1 MIPDRES
8 DNYLV
13 MPARPPM
20 GRDNGGI
27 QALDRAF
34 LILDII
40 ANSGGEAK
48 LTEIA
53 SAAGLNVSTCHHL
66 ISTLHNWGYVAR
78 GNNSRTYILGSR
90 ILHLSAAC
98 LRQVDLPRRAQIY
111 IDRLNEQ
118 TGESVQL
125 AIMQD
130 TNLVN
135 ILRRDSRHAV
145 RVDGGL
151 GGKSNAAHATATGK
165 AILAWLPPIELDRIV
180 AAKGLTSFT
189 PRTITDFDKLTEE
202 LRLTRRN
209 GFAIDREEFQPGVV
223 CVGAA
228 IRDHAGAVVG
238 SISVSS
244 PVFRATKDYVEKIKM
259 HLIAA
264 TNELSAELGEPGAI
278 LQPSREDAAVQKLK
292 RKGGRNV
299 QARSR

>member
-1 MIPDRES
+1 MSLYPKKHNGRASVEIERGSETHS
-8 DNYLV
+8 V

-40 ANSGGEAK
+40 ADAGGEAK

-53 SAAGLNVSTCHHL
+53 GIAGLNVSTCHHL
-66 ISTLHNWGYVAR
+66 MSTLYNWGYVAR
-78 GNNSRTYILGSR
+78 GASSRTYVLGSR

-98 LRQVDLPRRAQIY
+98 LRQVDLPRRAQSY
-111 IDRLNEQ
+111 VDRLNDQ
-118 TGESVQL
+118 TREAVQL

-135 ILRRDSRHAV
+135 VLRRDARHAV
-145 RVDGGL
+145 RVDAGL

-165 AILAWLPPIELDRIV
+165 AILAWLPPTELDRIV
-180 AAKGLTSFT
+180 ADKGLTAFT
-189 PRTITDFDKLTEE
+189 PHTITDIDKLKDE
-202 LRLTRRN
+202 LRMTRRN
-209 GFAIDREEFQPGVV
+209 GFAIDREEFQPGVI
-223 CVGAA
+223 CIGAA

-244 PVFRATKDYVEKIKM
+244 PLFRATAEYIDQIKV

-264 TNELSAELGEPGAI
+264 TDELSKELGAPGAI
-278 LQPSREDAAVQKLK
+278 LRGSTKNVAAE
-292 RKGGRNV
+292 
-299 QARSR
+299 

>member
-1 MIPDRES
+1 MQSEREGERRG
-8 DNYLV
+8 V

-20 GRDNGGI
+20 GRDHGGI

-34 LILDII
+34 LILDVM
-40 ANSGGEAK
+40 ADAGGEAK

-53 SAAGLNVSTCHHL
+53 ASAGLNVSTCHHL
-66 ISTLHNWGYVAR
+66 ISTLYNWGYVAR
-78 GNNSRTYILGSR
+78 GANSRSYILGSR

-98 LRQVDLPRRAQIY
+98 LRQVDLPRRAQSFV
-111 IDRLNEQ
+111 DRLNDQ
-118 TGESVQL
+118 TRETVQL

-130 TNLVN
+130 TNLVHV
-135 ILRRDSRHAV
+135 LRREARHAV

-165 AILAWLPPIELDRIV
+165 AILAWLPPTELDRIV
-180 AAKGLTSFT
+180 ADKGLTTFT
-189 PRTITDFDKLTEE
+189 PNTIADIEKLKEE

-209 GFAIDREEFQPGVV
+209 GVAIDREEFQLGVI

-238 SISVSS
+238 SIGVSS
-244 PVFRATKDYVEKIKM
+244 PAFRATPEYIDQIKV

-264 TNELSAELGEPGAI
+264 VDELSTELGGPGAI
-278 LQPSREDAAVQKLK
+278 LRRSTKNVAAE
-292 RKGGRNV
+292 
-299 QARSR
+299 

>member
-1 MIPDRES
+1 MERQRDAERHC
-8 DNYLV
+8 V

-40 ANSGGEAK
+40 ADAGGEAK

-53 SAAGLNVSTCHHL
+53 GIAGLNVSTCHHL
-66 ISTLHNWGYVAR
+66 ISTLYNWGYVAR
-78 GNNSRTYILGSR
+78 GPNSRSYVLGSR

-111 IDRLNEQ
+111 LDRLNDQ
-118 TGESVQL
+118 THEAVQL
-125 AIMQD
+125 AIMQG

-135 ILRRDSRHAV
+135 VLRRESRHAV
-145 RVDGGL
+145 RVDAGL

-165 AILAWLPPIELDRIV
+165 AILAWLPPSELDRII
-180 AAKGLTSFT
+180 ADKGLTAFT
-189 PRTITDFDKLTEE
+189 PQTITDLDRLKEE
-202 LRLTRRN
+202 LRIVRRN
-209 GFAIDREEFQPGVV
+209 GVAVDREEFQPGVI
-223 CVGAA
+223 CIGAA

-244 PVFRATKDYVEKIKM
+244 PLFRATDDYVDDIKR
-259 HLIAA
+259 HLISA
-264 TNELSAELGEPGAI
+264 TNELSSELGALGAVLGGNPKAI
-278 LQPSREDAAVQKLK
+278 AAE
-292 RKGGRNV
+292 
-299 QARSR
+299 

>member
-1 MIPDRES
+1 MDDVGKTGEERSI
-8 DNYLV
+8 

-20 GRDNGGI
+20 GRDKGGI

-40 ANSGGEAK
+40 ADAGGEAK

-53 SAAGLNVSTCHHL
+53 TTAGLNISTCHHL
-66 ISTLHNWGYVAR
+66 ISTLFNWGYVAR
-78 GNNSRTYILGSR
+78 GVGSRSYVLGSR

-98 LRQVDLPRRAQIY
+98 LRQVDLPRRAQLY
-111 IDRLNEQ
+111 VDRLNDQ
-118 TGESVQL
+118 TKEAVQL
-125 AIMQD
+125 AIMQG

-135 ILRRDSRHAV
+135 VQRREARHAV

-165 AILAWLPPIELDRIV
+165 AILAWLPPTEVERILV
-180 AAKGLTSFT
+180 DKGLTSFT
-189 PRTITDFDKLTEE
+189 PNTIVDPEKLKEE

-209 GFAIDREEFQPGVV
+209 GFAVDREEFQPGVI

-244 PVFRATKDYVEKIKM
+244 PIFRATPDYLDQIRI
-259 HLIAA
+259 HLLAA
-264 TNELSAELGEPGAI
+264 TDELSMELGAPGAI
-278 LQPSREDAAVQKLK
+278 LHGSAKTIAAE
-292 RKGGRNV
+292 
-299 QARSR
+299 

>member
-1 MIPDRES
+1 METERGREKPG
-8 DNYLV
+8 V

-20 GRDNGGI
+20 GRDHGGI

-34 LILDII
+34 LILDVI
-40 ANSGGEAK
+40 ADAGGEAK

-53 SAAGLNVSTCHHL
+53 SMAGLNVSTCHHL

-78 GNNSRTYILGSR
+78 GANGRSYVLGSR

-98 LRQVDLPRRAQIY
+98 LRQVDLPRRAQSFV
-111 IDRLNEQ
+111 DRLNDQ
-118 TGESVQL
+118 TREAVQL

-135 ILRRDSRHAV
+135 VLHREARHAV
-145 RVDGGL
+145 RVDAGL
-151 GGKSNAAHATATGK
+151 GGNSNAAHATATGK
-165 AILAWLPPIELDRIV
+165 AILAWLPPTELDRIV
-180 AAKGLTSFT
+180 ADKGLTAFT
-189 PRTITDFDKLTEE
+189 PHTITDIEKLKED

-209 GFAIDREEFQPGVV
+209 GFAIDREEFQLGVI
-223 CVGAA
+223 CLGAA

-244 PVFRATKDYVEKIKM
+244 PVFRATAADVDQIKV

-264 TNELSAELGEPGAI
+264 ADELSTELGAPGAI
-278 LQPSREDAAVQKLK
+278 LRGSAKSVAAE
-292 RKGGRNV
+292 
-299 QARSR
+299 

>member
-1 MIPDRES
+1 MESERGREK
-8 DNYLV
+8 YGV

-40 ANSGGEAK
+40 ADAGGEAK

-53 SAAGLNVSTCHHL
+53 GIAGLNVSTCHHL

-78 GNNSRTYILGSR
+78 GANSRSYVLGSR

-98 LRQVDLPRRAQIY
+98 LRQVDLPRRAQSFV
-111 IDRLNEQ
+111 DRLNDQ
-118 TGESVQL
+118 TREAVQL

-135 ILRRDSRHAV
+135 VLHREARHAV
-145 RVDGGL
+145 RVDAGCGGN
-151 GGKSNAAHATATGK
+151 SNAAHATATGK
-165 AILAWLPPIELDRIV
+165 AILAWLPPTELDRIV
-180 AAKGLTSFT
+180 ADKGLTAFT
-189 PRTITDFDKLTEE
+189 PHTITDIEKLKED

-209 GFAIDREEFQPGVV
+209 GFAIDREEFQLGVI
-223 CVGAA
+223 CLGAA

-244 PVFRATKDYVEKIKM
+244 PVFRAASAYIDEIKV

-264 TNELSAELGEPGAI
+264 ADELSTELGAPGAI
-278 LQPSREDAAVQKLK
+278 LRGSTKSVAAE
-292 RKGGRNV
+292 
-299 QARSR
+299 